1 MKSLMETY
9 TPLIKSLQ
17 DLNQEIRLR
26 LSSMPYY
33 TEQEMLSL
41 EQWLEEVRVL
51 EGTLEN
57 VGDILPP
64 HARNRMT
71 IINMRKSTN
80 EEWLEW
86 GIENGIHE
94 SILQWARS

>member
-57 VGDILPP
+57 HLLVISHHSRLLKIELLEQQ
-64 HARNRMT
+64 HAAT
-71 IINMRKSTN
+71 LK
-80 EEWLEW
+80 
-86 GIENGIHE
+86 H
-94 SILQWARS
+94 